1 MTDSTT
7 PSVSRPLRLFFAAGE
22 ASGDHYAAELF
33 QRLNSLRPGSVA
45 QGLGGTQSRAAGIDT
60 VVDLNTVSVMGLVEV
75 LRHYGQLK
83 QALNT
88 LIDAMV
94 AFKPDIVIAIDFQEF
109 NQRLAK
115 AARKHGIKVLFF
127 VAPQV
132 WAWRPK
138 RAKKFADVADHLAVL
153 FDFEVPLFTRYGLP
167 TTHVGHPLRDM
178 IPPESC
184 KTDTTRN
191 LVQAAARQTLEI
203 APAAKL
209 IGLLPGSRR
218 SEISR
223 LLCTQLATA
232 QRLLKAHPDW
242 LFALPIADSIDPVWF
257 EQELAKCA
265 ISPDLRGALTLVNG
279 HAREVMAASDALII
293 ASGTATLE
301 AALIG
306 TPMVIVYKTHPI
318 TYRLAKHLVHIE
330 RIGLPNIILNRK
342 AFPELIQNCAS
353 PEAITNEINV
363 LMHET
368 ESRASQITAL
378 AEIPQHLGEPGAL
391 AHLAKLVLGLTS
403 DTPAATLP
411 K

>member
-1 MTDSTT
+1 M
-7 PSVSRPLRLFFAAGE
+7 RPLRLFFAAGE

-33 QRLNSLRPGSVA
+33 QRLNTLRPGSVA
-45 QGLGGTQSRAAGIDT
+45 QGLGGTESRAAGIDT
-60 VVDLNTVSVMGLVEV
+60 IVDLNTVSVMGLVEV
-75 LRHYGQLK
+75 LKQYGQLK

-88 LIDAMV
+88 LIDAMI
-94 AFKPDIVIAIDFQEF
+94 AFKPDILIAIDFQEF

-115 AARKHGIKVLFF
+115 AARTHGIKVLFF

-138 RAKKFADVADHLAVL
+138 RAAKFSEVTDHLAVL
-153 FDFEVPLFTRYGLP
+153 FDFEVPLFNRYGLP

-184 KTDTTRN
+184 KTATTGDA
-191 LVQAAARQTLEI
+191 VQAKARLSLGI

-223 LLCTQLATA
+223 LLCTQLASA
-232 QRLLKAHPDW
+232 QRLLKVHPDW

-257 EQELAKCA
+257 GQELAKCA
-265 ISPDLRGALTLVNG
+265 ITPDLRAKLSLVNG
-279 HAREVMAASDALII
+279 HARAVMAASDALII

-318 TYRLAKHLVHIE
+318 TYWLAKHLVHIE
-330 RIGLPNIILNRK
+330 RIGLPNIVLNRN
-342 AFPELIQNCAS
+342 AFPELIQNAAS
-353 PEAITNEINV
+353 PEAITNEISI
-363 LMHET
+363 LMLDI
-368 ESRASQITAL
+368 ESRASQVTAL
-378 AEIPQHLGEPGAL
+378 AEIPNHLGEPGAL
-391 AHLAKLVLGLTS
+391 AHLAQLVLDLTS
-403 DTPAATLP
+403 DTPAATPP

>member
-7 PSVSRPLRLFFAAGE
+7 PSDSRPLRLFFAAGE

-33 QRLNSLRPGSVA
+33 QRLNTLRPGSVA

-88 LIDAMV
+88 LINAMI

-115 AARKHGIKVLFF
+115 AARAHGIKVLFF

-153 FDFEVPLFTRYGLP
+153 FDFEAPLFTRYGLP

-318 TYRLAKHLVHIE
+318 TYWLAKHLVHIE
-330 RIGLPNIILNRK
+330 RIGLPNIVLNRN
-342 AFPELIQNCAS
+342 AFPELIQSAAS
-353 PEAITNEINV
+353 PDAITNKINE

-391 AHLAKLVLGLTS
+391 AHLAKLVLNLTS
-403 DTPAATLP
+403 ETPATALP

>member
-1 MTDSTT
+1 MTDSLT
-7 PSVSRPLRLFFAAGE
+7 PSDMRPLRLFFAAGE

-33 QRLNSLRPGSVA
+33 QRLNTLRPGSVA
-45 QGLGGTQSRAAGIDT
+45 QGLGGTESRAAGIDT

-75 LRHYGQLK
+75 LKQYWQLK

-88 LIDAMV
+88 LIDAMI
-94 AFKPDIVIAIDFQEF
+94 AFKPDILIAIDFQEF

-115 AARKHGIKVLFF
+115 AARAHGIKVLFF

-138 RAKKFADVADHLAVL
+138 RAAKFSEVADHLAVL
-153 FDFEVPLFTRYGLP
+153 FDFEVPLFARYGLP

-184 KTDTTRN
+184 KTATTGDA
-191 LVQAAARQTLEI
+191 VQAKARHSLGI
-203 APAAKL
+203 APSAKL
-209 IGLLPGSRR
+209 VGLLPGSRR

-223 LLCTQLATA
+223 LLCTQLASA
-232 QRLLKAHPDW
+232 QRLLKLHPDL

-257 EQELAKCA
+257 GQELAKCA
-265 ISPDLRGALTLVNG
+265 ISSDLRAKLSLVNG

-318 TYRLAKHLVHIE
+318 TYWLAKHLVHIE
-330 RIGLPNIILNRK
+330 RIGLPNIVLNRN
-342 AFPELIQNCAS
+342 AFPELIQNAAS
-353 PEAITNEINV
+353 PEAVTNEISI
-363 LMHET
+363 LMLDT
-368 ESRASQITAL
+368 ECRASQVTAL
-378 AEIPQHLGEPGAL
+378 AEIPNHLGEPGAL
-391 AHLAKLVLGLTS
+391 AHLAQLVLDLT
-403 DTPAATLP
+403 
-411 K
+411 

>member
-1 MTDSTT
+1 MTDFPT

-33 QRLNSLRPGSVA
+33 QRLNTLRPGSVA
-45 QGLGGTQSRAAGIDT
+45 QGLGGTQSRGAGIDT
-60 VVDLNTVSVMGLVEV
+60 VVNLNTVSVMGLVEV

-115 AARKHGIKVLFF
+115 AARAHGIKVLFF

-203 APAAKL
+203 APTAKL

-265 ISPDLRGALTLVNG
+265 ISVELRAKLSLVNG
-279 HAREVMAASDALII
+279 HAREVMAASNALII

-318 TYRLAKHLVHIE
+318 TYWLAKHLVHIE
-330 RIGLPNIILNRK
+330 RIGLPNIVLNRN
-342 AFPELIQNCAS
+342 AFPELIQNAAS
-353 PEAITNEINV
+353 PEAIANEISI
-363 LMHET
+363 LMLDT
-368 ESRASQITAL
+368 ESRASQVKAL
-378 AEIPQHLGEPGAL
+378 AEIPNHLGEPGAL
-391 AHLAKLVLGLTS
+391 AHLAKLVMELTS
-403 DTPAATLP
+403 ETPATALP

>member
-7 PSVSRPLRLFFAAGE
+7 PSDSRPLRLFFAAGE

-33 QRLNSLRPGSVA
+33 QRLNTLRPGSVA

-115 AARKHGIKVLFF
+115 AARAHGIKVLFF

-138 RAKKFADVADHLAVL
+138 RAEKFADVADHLAVL

-167 TTHVGHPLRDM
+167 TTHVGHPLRDI

-242 LFALPIADSIDPVWF
+242 LFALPIADSINPVWF

-265 ISPDLRGALTLVNG
+265 ISVELRAKLSLVNG

-318 TYRLAKHLVHIE
+318 TYWLAKHLVHIE
-330 RIGLPNIILNRK
+330 RIGLPNIVLNRN
-342 AFPELIQNCAS
+342 AFPELIQNAAS
-353 PEAITNEINV
+353 LEAITNEINA

-391 AHLAKLVLGLTS
+391 AHLAKLVLNLTS
-403 DTPAATLP
+403 ETPATTLP

>member
-1 MTDSTT
+1 MTDSPT
-7 PSVSRPLRLFFAAGE
+7 PTASRPLRLFFAAGE

-33 QRLNSLRPGSVA
+33 QRLNTLCPGSVA
-45 QGLGGTQSRAAGIDT
+45 QGLGGTESRTAGIET

-94 AFKPDIVIAIDFQEF
+94 AFQPDILIAIDFQEF

-115 AARKHGIKVLFF
+115 AARARGIKVLFF

-138 RAKKFADVADHLAVL
+138 RAAKFSEVADHLAVL
-153 FDFEVPLFTRYGLP
+153 FDFEVPLFAQYGLP

-184 KTDTTRN
+184 KTAATRDA
-191 LVQAAARQTLEI
+191 VQARARQTLGI
-203 APAAKL
+203 APERKL

-223 LLCTQLATA
+223 LLCTQLASA
-232 QRLLKAHPDW
+232 QRLLNAHPDW
-242 LFALPIADSIDPVWF
+242 LFALPIADSIAPDWF
-257 EQELAKCA
+257 EQELTKCA
-265 ISPDLRGALTLVNG
+265 ISPELRAALTLVNG
-279 HAREVMAASDALII
+279 QAREVMAASDALII

-318 TYRLAKHLVHIE
+318 TYWLARHLVHIE
-330 RIGLPNIILNRK
+330 RIGLPNIVLSRNV
-342 AFPELIQNCAS
+342 FPELIQDAAS
-353 PEAITNEINV
+353 PEAITNQIDA
-363 LMHET
+363 LMIENEER
-368 ESRASQITAL
+368 ESQNAAL
-378 AEIPQHLGEPGAL
+378 AEIPQHLGDPGAL
-391 AHLAKLVLGLTS
+391 AHLAKLVQELTRE
-403 DTPAATLP
+403 TPTTVPP

>member
-33 QRLNSLRPGSVA
+33 QRLNTLRPGSVA

-88 LIDAMV
+88 LINAMI

-115 AARKHGIKVLFF
+115 AARAHGIKVLFF

-191 LVQAAARQTLEI
+191 LVQAAARQTLEM

-265 ISPDLRGALTLVNG
+265 ISVELRAKLSLVNG

-306 TPMVIVYKTHPI
+306 TPMVIVYKTHTI
-318 TYRLAKHLVHIE
+318 TYWLAKHLVHIE
-330 RIGLPNIILNRK
+330 RIGLPNIVLNRK
-342 AFPELIQNCAS
+342 AFPELIQNAAS
-353 PEAITNEINV
+353 PEAITNEINE
-363 LMHET
+363 LMLGT

-391 AHLAKLVLGLTS
+391 AHLAQLVLDLTEE
-403 DTPAATLP
+403 TPARALP

>member
-1 MTDSTT
+1 MTDFPT

-33 QRLNSLRPGSVA
+33 QRLSTLRPGSVA
-45 QGLGGTQSRAAGIDT
+45 QGLGGTQSRTAGIDT

-115 AARKHGIKVLFF
+115 AARAHGIKVLFF

-265 ISPDLRGALTLVNG
+265 ISVELRAKLSLVNG

-318 TYRLAKHLVHIE
+318 TYWLAKHLVHIE
-330 RIGLPNIILNRK
+330 RIGLPNIVLNRN
-342 AFPELIQNCAS
+342 AFPELIQNAAS
-353 PEAITNEINV
+353 PEAITNEINE
-363 LMHET
+363 LMLGT

-391 AHLAKLVLGLTS
+391 AHLAQLVLDLTEE
-403 DTPAATLP
+403 TPARALP

>member
-1 MTDSTT
+1 MTDSLT
-7 PSVSRPLRLFFAAGE
+7 PSDMRPLRLFFAAGE

-33 QRLNSLRPGSVA
+33 QRLNRLRPGSVA
-45 QGLGGTQSRAAGIDT
+45 QGLGGTESRAAGIDT
-60 VVDLNTVSVMGLVEV
+60 IVDLNTVSVMGLVEV
-75 LRHYGQLK
+75 LKQYGQLK

-88 LIDAMV
+88 LIDAMIV
-94 AFKPDIVIAIDFQEF
+94 FKPDILIAIDFQEF

-115 AARKHGIKVLFF
+115 AARAHGIKVLFF

-138 RAKKFADVADHLAVL
+138 RAAKFSEVADHLAVL
-153 FDFEVPLFTRYGLP
+153 FDFEVPLFARYGLP

-184 KTDTTRN
+184 KTATTGDA
-191 LVQAAARQTLEI
+191 VQAKARHSLGI

-223 LLCTQLATA
+223 LLSTQLASA
-232 QRLLKAHPDW
+232 QRLLKVHPDL

-257 EQELAKCA
+257 GQELAKCA
-265 ISPDLRGALTLVNG
+265 ISSDLRAKLSLANG

-318 TYRLAKHLVHIE
+318 TYWLAKHLVHIE
-330 RIGLPNIILNRK
+330 RIGLPNIVLNRN
-342 AFPELIQNCAS
+342 AFPELIQNAAS
-353 PEAITNEINV
+353 PEAIANEISI
-363 LMHET
+363 LMLES
-368 ESRASQITAL
+368 ESRASQNTAL
-378 AEIPQHLGEPGAL
+378 AEIPSHLGEPGAL
-391 AHLAKLVLGLTS
+391 AHLAQLVLDLTS
-403 DTPAATLP
+403 DTPAATPP

>member
-1 MTDSTT
+1 MTDFPT

-33 QRLNSLRPGSVA
+33 QRLSTLRPGSVA
-45 QGLGGTQSRAAGIDT
+45 QGLGGTQSRTAGIDT

-115 AARKHGIKVLFF
+115 AARAHGIKVLFF

-318 TYRLAKHLVHIE
+318 TYWLAKHLVHIE
-330 RIGLPNIILNRK
+330 RIGLPNIVLNRN
-342 AFPELIQNCAS
+342 AFPELIQNAAS
-353 PEAITNEINV
+353 PEAITNEINE
-363 LMHET
+363 LMLGT

-391 AHLAKLVLGLTS
+391 AHLAQLVLDLTEE
-403 DTPAATLP
+403 TPARALP

>member
-1 MTDSTT
+1 MTDSPT
-7 PSVSRPLRLFFAAGE
+7 PSDSRPLRLFFAAGE

-33 QRLNSLRPGSVA
+33 QRVNTLRPGSVA
-45 QGLGGTQSRAAGIDT
+45 QGLGGTESRASGIET

-115 AARKHGIKVLFF
+115 AARAHGIKVLFF

-138 RAKKFADVADHLAVL
+138 RAAKFSDVADHLAVL
-153 FDFEVPLFTRYGLP
+153 FDFEVPLFARYGLP

-191 LVQAAARQTLEI
+191 LVQAAARQTLES
-203 APAAKL
+203 APVAKL

-223 LLCTQLATA
+223 MLCTQLASA
-232 QRLLKAHPDW
+232 QRLLMAHPDW

-257 EQELAKCA
+257 EQELSKCV
-265 ISPDLRGALTLVNG
+265 ISPELRAALSLVNG

-318 TYRLAKHLVHIE
+318 TYWLAKHLVHIE
-330 RIGLPNIILNRK
+330 RIGLPNIILNRN
-342 AFPELIQNCAS
+342 AFTELIQNAAS
-353 PEAITNEINV
+353 PETITHEING
-363 LMHET
+363 LMFDT
-368 ESRASQITAL
+368 ESRANQITAL
-378 AEIPQHLGEPGAL
+378 AEIPNHLGKPGAL
-391 AHLAKLVLGLTS
+391 AHLAQLVLELTRE
-403 DTPAATLP
+403 TPLATL